1 MSVDIY
7 FYNTLTRQKEKFTPI
22 DPNLVRMYTCGPTV
36 YRDVHLGNFR
46 TYIMADLVRR
56 VLSYNGYRVKKIQ
69 NITDVGHMRR
79 NEDNPEVFDPVIK
92 AALESGK
99 TPLEITQT
107 YTRQFWE
114 DSRRLNIIDAD
125 VYPKA
130 SEHIEEIIF
139 MVEELMK
146 KGYAYDTGENI
157 YFNVGKHLSYGKLSG
172 NTLEKMD
179 KLLEAVRVASE
190 TDKSDSA
197 DFVLWKRVSPDYL
210 MKWDSP
216 WGLGSPGW
224 HIECSAM
231 SIKYLGK
238 HFDIH
243 TGGED
248 NIFPHHEDEIAQS
261 EAFSGGKFVN
271 HWLHGGHL
279 TVNGE
284 KMARR
289 RGNVYLVTDLIS
301 KGFNPLA
308 FRYLTFNSYYRSKM
322 NFTWEALSAVQR
334 ALDKLYDLFGLGRPS
349 DQDPTHGV
357 ERDNHGLPG
366 AVSVNPVSLSAERLI
381 GCAEFE
387 ERFLAAVNDDLDLP
401 KALSV
406 VWELVKS
413 TYPPSA
419 KKASLLKFDSV
430 LGLGFSRIATATLTI
445 SQEIQRLV
453 TQREEARQLGDFVRA
468 DELRR
473 QIGEAG
479 FQIDDTPD
487 GSKVKKGV

>member
-1 MSVDIY
+1 MDIC
-7 FYNTLTRQKEKFTPI
+7 FYNTLTRRKEKFSPI
-22 DPNLVRMYTCGPTV
+22 KPDLVRMYTCGPTV

-56 VLSYNGYRVKKIQ
+56 VLSSNGYSVKKVQ

-79 NEDNPEVFDPVIK
+79 NEDSPEVFDPVIK

-107 YTRQFWE
+107 YTRQFMQ
-114 DSRRLNIIDAD
+114 DSQRLNIIDAD

-130 SEHIEEIIF
+130 SEHIEEIIL
-139 MVEELMK
+139 MVKELMK

-157 YFNVGKHLSYGKLSG
+157 YFDVGKHLSYGKLSG
-172 NTLEKMD
+172 NTLERMD

-231 SIKYLGK
+231 SIKFLGK

-261 EAFSGGKFVN
+261 EAFSGEKFVN

-289 RGNVYLVTDLIS
+289 RGNVYLVDDLLS

-308 FRYLTFNSYYRSKM
+308 FRYLTFNSYYRAKM
-322 NFTWEALSAVQR
+322 NFTWESLAASAK
-334 ALDKLYDLFGLGRPS
+334 ALGRLYEILAPQPYPLQGPDPGSGS
-349 DQDPTHGV
+349 DNQALESSNSANT
-357 ERDNHGLPG
+357 
-366 AVSVNPVSLSAERLI
+366 VSLISEHLI

-387 ERFLAAVNDDLDLP
+387 EKFLAAVNDDLDLP
-401 KALSV
+401 KALSI

-413 TYPPSA
+413 DYPVSA

-430 LGLGFSRIATATLTI
+430 LGLSLGAQPRS
-445 SQEIQRLV
+445 EIIIPAAV
-453 TQREEARQLGDFVRA
+453 RQLVEDREKERRIGNFEVSDKIRVQVEQLGFTIKDGPTGPQVRP
-468 DELRR
+468 R
-473 QIGEAG
+473 
-479 FQIDDTPD
+479 
-487 GSKVKKGV
+487 